1 MLGPSKDVEGQK
13 NVFLVV
19 MKTKQESKFQMKKPG
34 GALLVWN
41 RPEPFSK
48 TRQRALD
55 LEKMQEGARKH
66 VETD

>member
-34 GALLVWN
+34 GHFW
-41 RPEPFSK
+41 FGIGQSHFQ
-48 TRQRALD
+48 RQGKERLIWKRCKKAH
-55 LEKMQEGARKH
+55 EN
-66 VETD
+66 T